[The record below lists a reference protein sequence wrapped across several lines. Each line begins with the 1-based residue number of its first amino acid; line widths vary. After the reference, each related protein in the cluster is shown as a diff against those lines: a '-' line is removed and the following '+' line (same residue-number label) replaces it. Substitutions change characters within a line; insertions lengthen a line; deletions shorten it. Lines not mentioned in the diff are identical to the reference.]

1 MFSALAEVVDKLE
14 VAPDSAE
21 LTSVLGLTDQVSA
34 KTLEALGEFDA
45 GELWQLDGRTS
56 LRDWLRVNARM
67 SSDDS
72 ARVARTAQRLRDLP
86 ATAAAFRAG
95 GLSASQLT
103 IILRPLNNRRRPAF
117 ADVEADLVPCL
128 SELDCRDTE
137 RVVGEWVEM
146 FDALHPERD
155 PEEPANSLYHSRTT
169 GDRGE
174 LHGSFDAANAAII
187 DAALGV
193 AETRDLLE
201 QQRMP
206 SERRADALVDICRYF
221 LDTHDRPRKRRH
233 AAHINLVLTPEQLE
247 HGMSGQTMDGRTLSG
262 PSIAALVCDSVVRRV
277 VIAGGEI
284 LQMGRLVRTVPP
296 QLFDA
301 VAARDRGCRY
311 PGCDRPPKFCD
322 SHHVIPWYAG
332 GLTDIANLAL
342 FCRRHH
348 TLLHKRGWH
357 AKLLPDATL
366 EITTPTGQVLTTRP
380 PKPGPL
386 L

>member
-1 MFSALAEVVDKLE
+1 VISALREPIESLAL
-14 VAPDSAE
+14 APDSTDLSA
-21 LTSVLGLTDQVSA
+21 VLGLSDQLTA
-34 KTLEALGEFDA
+34 KTLEALGDFDA
-45 GELWQLDGRTS
+45 DSLWELDGRTS
-56 LRDWLRVNARM
+56 LRDWLRVTARM
-67 SSDDS
+67 SSDDA
-72 ARVARTAQRLRDLP
+72 ARMARTAQRLRDLP
-86 ATAAAFRAG
+86 VTAAAFRAG
-95 GLSASQLT
+95 GLSASQIK
-103 IILRPLNNRRRPAF
+103 IIVRPLNNRRRPAF
-117 ADVEADLVPCL
+117 AEAEADLVPCL
-128 SELDCRDTE
+128 CELDCRDTE

-155 PEEPANSLYHSRTT
+155 PQEPANSLYHSRTI

-174 LHGSFDAANAAII
+174 LRASFEAANAAII

-193 AETRDLLE
+193 AETRDHVDS
-201 QQRMP
+201 QRMP
-206 SERRADALVDICRYF
+206 SERRADAMVDICRYF

-233 AAHINLVLTPEQLE
+233 APHINLVLTPEQLQY
-247 HGMSGQTMDGRTLSG
+247 GLSGQTMDGRTLSG
-262 PSIAALVCDSVVRRV
+262 PSIAALACDSVVRRV
-277 VIAGGEI
+277 VLAGGEI

-301 VAARDRGCRY
+301 VAARDRGCRF

-348 TLLHKRGWH
+348 TTLHKRGWH

-380 PKPGPL
+380 PRPGPL